1 MPIRHL
7 DIMASSSTPLV
18 STKECDYLDE
28 DKPIRGQNYVCLSFL
43 SPEDVLANKDV
54 FVFNKYLEFFSKEVR
69 TLLDGFATQF
79 PEHANV
85 VEKLKDNN
93 RHLFDEKELQDHFR
107 FYQTSHS
114 EELEKEFHEKNDFR
128 TTMRGIKVRGVFDT
142 LKEAQVRAEIL
153 KKMGDTFDIYIGQ
166 VGCWCPWSPNPED
179 LENQEYAEAK
189 LNTLMKQYKE
199 NMTLRDAAF
208 QTRKDELIQSAK
220 NQAATASQVADS
232 LTQPDPW
239 SSYEDRM

>member
-1 MPIRHL
+1 MRPI
-7 DIMASSSTPLV
+7 DIMTSSSQLV

-43 SPEDVLANKDV
+43 SPEEVLANKDV
-54 FVFNKYLEFFSKEVR
+54 FVFNKYLEFFSKELR
-69 TLLDGFATQF
+69 TLLDGFATQY

-85 VEKLKDNN
+85 VDKLKDSN
-93 RHLFDEKELQDHFR
+93 RHLFDENELQDHFR
-107 FYQTSHS
+107 FFQSTNNAD
-114 EELEKEFHEKNDFR
+114 LEKEFHEKNEFR

-153 KKMGDTFDIYIGQ
+153 KKMGDTFDIFIGQ

-208 QTRKDELIQSAK
+208 QARKEELIQNAK
-220 NQAATASQVADS
+220 NNPTTVSEVADE
-232 LTQPDPW
+232 LTKPDPW